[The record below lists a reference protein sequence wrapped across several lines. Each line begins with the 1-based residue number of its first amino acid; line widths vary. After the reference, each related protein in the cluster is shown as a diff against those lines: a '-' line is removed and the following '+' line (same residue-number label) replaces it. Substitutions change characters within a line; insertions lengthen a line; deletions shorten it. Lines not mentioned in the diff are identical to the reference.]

1 MSIGVARKHISRQKA
16 CLYQVYVIISRAFI
30 RKEITLTPTRA
41 VRDMVISCLKPSYL
55 SKQILIGG
63 PGLYHLKAG
72 CLECVM
78 GGSVFPHPSKFR
90 RDRSLK
96 TAQNHKFQFLKR
108 HKSKSFG
115 LRNALPIP

>member
-1 MSIGVARKHISRQKA
+1 MSIGVGRKHISRQKA

-63 PGLYHLKAG
+63 PGLYDVYLQLYFFTFDSS
-72 CLECVM
+72 CNT
-78 GGSVFPHPSKFR
+78 S
-90 RDRSLK
+90 
-96 TAQNHKFQFLKR
+96 AQAH
-108 HKSKSFG
+108 G
-115 LRNALPIP
+115 V